1 LLHSGKLAHDGPIQE
16 TIDAYLRQSR
26 EPTAGTVGGRGAAA
40 ALRGIRGEAP
50 GPEWPAVEIAAVDV
64 LGDSGRAQ
72 REFRPGEPV
81 TFQLRFTTAGPLD
94 RPVLGFGIYREDG
107 LYVAQI
113 STETSGHHTG
123 VCHGQTVARFQWDCP
138 FASGGYRV
146 SALIHDPSGQILL
159 AQAHSAAGF
168 EILPRPGFDSAVVRV
183 EGRWEVG

>member
-1 LLHSGKLAHDGPIQE
+1 
-16 TIDAYLRQSR
+16 
-26 EPTAGTVGGRGAAA
+26 
-40 ALRGIRGEAP
+40 
-50 GPEWPAVEIAAVDV
+50 
-64 LGDSGRAQ
+64 
-72 REFRPGEPV
+72 V

-183 EGRWEVG
+183 EGRWEVGCGGNVTGLPPPRLKSLLSRRRSREERPGEAVPGSLQFTRASPPPATPYTAGAVTARFG